1 MECKREIFS
10 GVLAGVGKNK
20 RVSDDGVS
28 GARGE

>member
-10 GVLAGVGKNK
+10 GVLAGVGENK
-20 RVSDDGVS
+20 RVIDDGVS